1 VASST
6 INERHLM
13 SRNESSLDRMI
24 GVAVAVV
31 AIIDAIAV
39 SALSVPADKLL
50 RPATI
55 PIGVYRSRSPR
66 M

>member
-1 VASST
+1 
-6 INERHLM
+6 M